1 MIGEIKFEVVSDGNV
16 YRLSDGTELNFL
28 TPENSDGVTNEEVI
42 SVLLHRLRVQG
53 KKVPNKET
61 SRAITA
67 LETVEEILW
76 RRSILRQNKS
86 AEERTTSAV

>member
-1 MIGEIKFEVVSDGNV
+1 MIGEIKFEIVEEGVI
-16 YRLSDGTELNFL
+16 YRLSDGTTVHFL
-28 TPENSDGVTNEEVI
+28 SPDNADGVTNEEI
-42 SVLLHRLRVQG
+42 IGMLLHRLRVQG

-76 RRSILRQNKS
+76 RRAILRQNKTT
-86 AEERTTSAV
+86 EERTANAV